1 MAAKRCP
8 KCGKINPHFFT
19 HCVECGTKLDAG
31 SKKEDK
37 TGDYVKTGIILCVS
51 LILIIFV
58 AGPAIQYSITVSR
71 NLSETVSTEQKD
83 APVIEYPLDN
93 RVGNNVLQ
101 ITVDSARDGQNTYNS
116 NKFFIVSISIKNVR
130 TTGNFQVRSSDFE
143 LLDSD
148 GNRYY
153 PYGIGSKV
161 THDLSPSQEIN
172 AELTFVI
179 PQKATAKKI
188 LFTFQESSGSAI
200 NRQVM
205 AFVI

>member
-19 HCVECGTKLDAG
+19 HCVECGTKLDTG

-37 TGDYVKTGIILCVS
+37 TGAYIKTGIILCVS

-71 NLSETVSTEQKD
+71 NLSETVSAEPKD
-83 APVIEYPLDN
+83 SPVIEYPLDSP
-93 RVGNNVLQ
+93 VGNNALQ
-101 ITVDSARDGQNTYNS
+101 ITVNSARDGQNTYNS
-116 NKFFIVSISIKNVR
+116 NKFFIVSIYIKNVK
-130 TTGNFQVRSSDFE
+130 TTGNIQVRSSDFE
-143 LLDSD
+143 LLDSE
-148 GNRYY
+148 GTRYF

-161 THDLSPSQEIN
+161 TNDLSPSQDLN
-172 AELTFVI
+172 TELTFVI
-179 PQKATAKKI
+179 PQKSTAKKI
-188 LFTFQESSGSAI
+188 LFTFQEAPGPAS
-200 NRQVM
+200 NREVM